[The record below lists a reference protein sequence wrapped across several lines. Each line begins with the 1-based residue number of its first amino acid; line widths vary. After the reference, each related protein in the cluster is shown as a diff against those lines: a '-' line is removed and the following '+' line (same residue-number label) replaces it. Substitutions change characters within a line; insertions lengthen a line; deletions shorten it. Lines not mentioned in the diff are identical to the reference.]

1 MEGAMKI
8 VLVVVSLMLFSALQ
22 APVVLAKETKDYRL
36 EADQLYLEN
45 DFKKA
50 YKIYYKLAKKGD
62 HHSQGQVS
70 QMYANGEGKEIDL
83 TEAYA
88 WSVLAAEGGADGIL
102 EKSESLLEQVD
113 DKTLAENKAAKLK
126 QKYGDAALTAR
137 KEKYE
142 RMKLDHKG
150 GGCTGRRL
158 GCG

>member
-8 VLVVVSLMLFSALQ
+8 IFVAVSLMLFSAFQ
-22 APVVLAKETKDYRL
+22 TADVLAKEKKDYLL
-36 EADQLYLEN
+36 EADQLYQQQ

-62 HHSQGQVS
+62 HHSQDQIS
-70 QMYANGEGKEIDL
+70 QMYANGDGKEVDL

-102 EKSESLLEQVD
+102 ERSEVLLQQVN
-113 DKTLAENKAAKLK
+113 DKTLAEKKAAKLK
-126 QKYGDAALTAR
+126 QKYGQVALAER
-137 KEKYE
+137 KAKYE
-142 RMKLDHKG
+142 KMKFEHKG